1 MTHMIK
7 FIDGKQTVTK
17 CNISIS
23 KKIASTVKAT
33 VWQEDVTCPICKPGS
48 SEMYLVIRHEIS

>member
-17 CNISIS
+17 CNIVIS
-23 KKIASTVKAT
+23 KKIAATVKAT
-33 VWQEDVTCPICKPGS
+33 IWEPDVTCPICKPGS
-48 SEMYLVIRHEIS
+48 SEMYLVIQHGIS